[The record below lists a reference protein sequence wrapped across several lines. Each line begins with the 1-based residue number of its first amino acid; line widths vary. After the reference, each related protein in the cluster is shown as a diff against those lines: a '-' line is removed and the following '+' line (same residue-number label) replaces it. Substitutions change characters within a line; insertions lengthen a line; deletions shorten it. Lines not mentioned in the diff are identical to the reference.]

1 MVATCIATSLL
12 CSCEDTA
19 ARKKALQKE
28 KKAKPTFLFW
38 CFRKEILDADYLV
51 PNMSTPA
58 AAAYLQNKIKGVP
71 GVEGSKYDLET
82 HVLTVSYQ
90 SSTIRSMN
98 IEEAIAPVL
107 INDLRD
113 VEPVFFLGSLIV
125 MNFMIYDFINIVFI
139 LY

>member
-1 MVATCIATSLL
+1 MKKTLMMMVATCIATSLL
-12 CSCEDTA
+12 CSCEDA
-19 ARKKALQKE
+19 ATRKKALQKE

-58 AAAYLQNKIKGVP
+58 AAAYMQNKIKGVH

-90 SSTIRSMN
+90 SSTIRTMN
-98 IEEAIAPVL
+98 IEEAIALAGFAVNNRPANPKANVPEGL
-107 INDLRD
+107 K
-113 VEPVFFLGSLIV
+113 
-125 MNFMIYDFINIVFI
+125 
-139 LY
+139 